1 MKLQMM
7 GKILMFLMERRSIE
21 LRGIEILSSFIL
33 ENSVSMSNFGEREG
47 HWKEMWSRSASAK
60 YCKIPYAGLFLA
72 IKEAPQGPKYI
83 QK

>member
-33 ENSVSMSNFGEREG
+33 ENGVCLILEREG
-47 HWKEMWSRSASAK
+47 HWKKM
-60 YCKIPYAGLFLA
+60 
-72 IKEAPQGPKYI
+72 
-83 QK
+83 